1 MGILDSILKE
11 AGGALIGQ
19 VAKSMGI
26 KKSTAEAAF
35 KSLTPALSRGLQRN
49 MGKKGGTD
57 SVMDA
62 LLRGNHDRTLN
73 DFSAL
78 NLDQTINEGNDVL
91 GHILGSKDVSR
102 NVAGAAAKESGLS
115 AGMLKKILPIVAMVV
130 MGMMK
135 RKTRASGFSKKSGGG
150 LLSSFLDTDGDGSI
164 IDDVLSMA
172 IKFF

>member
-1 MGILDSILKE
+1 MGILDSIMKE
-11 AGGALIGQ
+11 AGGALLGQ
-19 VAKSMGI
+19 VAKSIGI
-26 KKSTAEAAF
+26 DKSTAEAAF
-35 KSLTPALSRGLQRN
+35 KSLTPALSRGLQQN
-49 MGKKGGTD
+49 MRKQGGAD

-62 LLRGNHDRTLN
+62 LLQGNHDRTLN
-73 DFSAL
+73 DFSSL
-78 NLDQTINEGNDVL
+78 NLDETVNEGNSIL

-115 AGMLKKILPIVAMVV
+115 AGMLKKMLPIVAMVV

-135 RKTRASGFSKKSGGG
+135 RKTRASGFSKKTGGG